1 MPASARQP
9 LRSFDRVAE
18 TYDATRTAPA
28 HVATAVTDAL
38 LRVLRGT
45 ADAPRL
51 LEVGIGTGRI
61 AVPLAVAGVRVT
73 GIDISAKM
81 LEVLRGKCGDIHVV
95 LAEAA
100 QLPFRAA
107 SFDAALFVHILHL
120 VPDIEAT
127 LRASIRVVS
136 PGGVLIHVFDELEEG
151 GPHLEAGR
159 LLWEVVEA
167 STQAKRPPDVHAEAA
182 ATFERVLREHGATV
196 EEQVVMRYQ
205 APFVARKALEHLRRR
220 EFSSHWG
227 IPDAAFEDVVE
238 RLERR
243 YEQRWGDLDTERP
256 ASKTVRLRIA
266 RLP

>member
-1 MPASARQP
+1 MSGPTRQP

-18 TYDATRTAPA
+18 VYDATRTAPA
-28 HVATAVTDAL
+28 HVAAAVTDAL
-38 LRVLRGT
+38 LRVLRAT

-61 AVPLAVAGVRVT
+61 AVPLAAAGVRVT

-81 LEVLRGKCGDIHVV
+81 LEVLRSKRGDIQVV
-95 LAEAA
+95 FAEAA

-136 PGGVLIHVFDELEEG
+136 KGGVLIHAFDESDEG
-151 GPHLEAGR
+151 SLHVEAGR
-159 LLWEVVEA
+159 LLWDVVEA
-167 STQAKRPPDVHAEAA
+167 LTHAKRPADVHGEAA

-196 EEQVVMRYQ
+196 EEHVVMRYQ

-238 RLERR
+238 RLERH
-243 YEQRWGDLDTERP
+243 YEQRWGDLDAERP
-256 ASKTVRLRIA
+256 ASKTVRLRVA